1 MGRCISTIEDG
12 SIAALCGLDPGDTLL
27 EINGQ
32 PVRDYIDYA
41 YAVAEENLLL
51 LIRKADGREE
61 ELEIEKDAYEELGI
75 GFADDGFGK
84 KIVCRNKCVFCFVD
98 QMPKGMRKTLYFK
111 DDDWRMSF
119 LMGSY
124 ITLTNLNDADIERIV
139 AQHIS
144 PLYVSV
150 HAYDHAVH
158 NMLLGNDDAQK
169 TFDILRCFV
178 ENGIEVHTQVV
189 MCEGLNDKEILR
201 ETIEELYA
209 LYPGIRSLAVVPAGL
224 TQFRENRYPIE
235 PVSNKNARKTVE
247 MIHEYQQQ
255 FLSANKKTR
264 FVFAAD
270 EMYIKAGM
278 GMPSL
283 EEYECFEQIENGV
296 GMVRTFV
303 DDAMD
308 ALEGLKGEKAR
319 YLTIGMVTGMDFYP
333 FLKRIAQEAEERL
346 GVLIRVYPVKNEFFG
361 ETVTVTGLLTG
372 RDIMAQLK
380 GKIQDEVLF
389 LSSCCFKENEEAM
402 LDDVSLNELEHA
414 FGVSCRKID
423 NDGYELIH
431 AMLEE

>member
-1 MGRCISTIEDG
+1 MGRCISTIEEG
-12 SIAALCGLDPGDTLL
+12 SIAALCGLEAGDILL

-32 PVRDYIDYA
+32 PIHDYIDYA
-41 YAVAEENLLL
+41 YAVTDEVLLL
-51 LIRKADGREE
+51 LVRTADGREE

-75 GFADDGFGK
+75 GFEDDGFGE
-84 KIVCRNKCVFCFVD
+84 KIACRNHCVFCFVD

-124 ITLTNLNDADIERIV
+124 ITLTNISDADIARII

-150 HAYDHAVH
+150 HAYDHDVH

-169 TFDILRCFV
+169 TFDILERFV
-178 ENGIEVHTQVV
+178 ENNIEVHTQVV
-189 MCEGLNDKEILR
+189 MCEGINDQEILR
-201 ETIEELYA
+201 ETIEALYA
-209 LYPGIRSLAVVPAGL
+209 LYPGVRSLAVVPAGI
-224 TQFRENRYPIE
+224 TKFRENKYPIL
-235 PVSNKNARKTVE
+235 PVSKENAQRTVE
-247 MIHEYQQQ
+247 MIQVYQQQ
-255 FLSANKKTR
+255 FFGENGRTR

-278 GMPSL
+278 DMPPI
-283 EEYECFEQIENGV
+283 EEYESLEQIENGV

-308 ALEGLKGEKAR
+308 ALADTEVKR
-319 YLTIGMVTGMDFYP
+319 TCYTTVGMVTGMDFFP
-333 FLKRIAQEAEERL
+333 FLQCIAQKAEECL
-346 GVLIRVYPVKNEFFG
+346 GIKINVYPISNAFFG
-361 ETVTVTGLLTG
+361 DMVTVTGLLTG
-372 RDIMAQLK
+372 RDVIAQLK
-380 GKIQDEVLF
+380 DKIRDDVLF

-402 LDDVSLNELEHA
+402 LDDVSIDELEREL
-414 FGVSCRKID
+414 GVPCKKIE
-423 NDGYELIH
+423 NDGYELIR